1 MTVTIKDIARKAGVS
16 YATVSRALNNRP
28 EVSEKT
34 RREIQRLAAEMGYK
48 PNAIARG
55 LVTRETLTLGLVIPD
70 ITNPFFPE
78 VARGVEEAA
87 SEAGYSV
94 FLCNTNWDVDKERTY
109 IELLEEKRVDGLIL
123 ASVTE
128 DEEYLAEL
136 LSRETPVVLINR
148 ILDQVD
154 TNYVAIDN
162 VKGAQQAVEHLISLG
177 HRRIAYV
184 GGLEHVES
192 TAERLHGYRLALAIN
207 NIPFEEE
214 LVRYG
219 SFKKESGYENALS
232 LLSLPE
238 PPTAIFAANDI
249 LALGVIQAIKEREL
263 KVPENVAVVG
273 FDDIPFAA
281 YAEVNLTTVA
291 QPKYTMGEMAAKIL
305 IDEIRKGPSPEKKHI
320 VLPPTLVIRASS
332 GGRREDPKNSKH

>member
-1 MTVTIKDIARKAGVS
+1 MTITIKDIAKKAGVS

-55 LVTRETLTLGLVIPD
+55 LVTKETFTLGLIIPD

-87 SEAGYSV
+87 SDAGYSV
-94 FLCNTNWDVDKERTY
+94 FLCNTNWDVKKEKTY

-123 ASVTE
+123 ASVCE
-128 DEEYLAEL
+128 DEKSLRDL
-136 LSRETPVVLINR
+136 IDREVPVVLINR
-148 ILDQVD
+148 VPEQVSI
-154 TNYVAIDN
+154 NYVAIDN
-162 VKGAQQAVEHLISLG
+162 IKGAQQAVEHLISLG

-184 GGLEHVES
+184 GGLKQVES
-192 TAERLHGYRLALAIN
+192 TRERLQGYRLALAIHD
-207 NIPFEEE
+207 IPFKEE

-219 SFKKESGYENALS
+219 TFKKESGYESALA
-232 LLSLPE
+232 LLSLPQ
-238 PPTAIFAANDI
+238 PPTAIFAVNDI
-249 LALGVIQAIKEREL
+249 LALGVIHAIKDKGL
-263 KVPENVAVVG
+263 KVPDDVAVVG

-305 IDEIRKGPSPEKKHI
+305 IDEIRKGPSPEKKYI

-332 GGRREDPKNSKH
+332 GGKRGSGLV

>member
-128 DEEYLAEL
+128 DEGYLAEL
-136 LSRETPVVLINR
+136 LSRKTPVVLINR

-192 TAERLHGYRLALAIN
+192 TTERLHGYRLALAIN

-249 LALGVIQAIKEREL
+249 LALGVIQAIKERGL

-332 GGRREDPKNSKH
+332 GGRREGPKNSKH